1 MKHEVT
7 SFTKALWFITVD
19 LHLYDSDDIFIHY
32 QCV

>member
-7 SFTKALWFITVD
+7 FTKALWFITVD

-32 QCV
+32 LCV